1 VRNGWGAHAVAVR
14 NELRSMG
21 CIGIL
26 FGNADWHSR
35 ARRLLFLAERLRQY
49 S

>member
-1 VRNGWGAHAVAVR
+1 
-14 NELRSMG
+14 MG

-26 FGNADWHSR
+26 IGNAGWLSH